1 MSLEE
6 DLNTDFYD
14 PENLNHLTK
23 EVIYF
28 KQYLKTKQK
37 SMILLTL

>member
-6 DLNTDFYD
+6 NLKLDFYD

-28 KQYLKTKQK
+28 KRYLKIKNK
-37 SMILLTL
+37 SLILLTL